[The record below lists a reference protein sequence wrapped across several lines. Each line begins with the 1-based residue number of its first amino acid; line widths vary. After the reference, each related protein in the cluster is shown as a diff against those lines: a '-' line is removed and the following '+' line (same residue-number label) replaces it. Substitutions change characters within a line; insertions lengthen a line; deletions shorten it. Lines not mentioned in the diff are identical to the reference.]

1 MCRVIIKHYIFGL
14 MQRLDYV
21 GAGVVLPQGPSF
33 KLLVQHFSDIAD
45 EGDVTFWKAILGDS
59 DIEDEGDVTFW
70 KAILGYMN
78 VAEGEEFHIDS
89 ADALKTLLE

>member
-45 EGDVTFWKAILGDS
+45 EGDVTFWKAILG
-59 DIEDEGDVTFW
+59 
-70 KAILGYMN
+70 YMN